1 MMFSGAQQMLW
12 QRVLDFWFDDGLD
25 KGWPSHNMSELW
37 FRADRSVDQGI
48 AEQFGHLVEAAL
60 YNELVDWEA
69 RPLSRLA
76 LILLLDQFT
85 RNIYRGSGQAF
96 AGDHRAV
103 TLVLEGLARGMD
115 RELPWV
121 GRVFFLMPLMHAEDE
136 DLQQRCVQE
145 FESLQAQA
153 PAEIAGK
160 IAGNVAFAREHRD
173 IVARF
178 GRFPHRN
185 QALERE
191 SSAEEQA
198 FLGGG
203 PRYGQ

>member
-1 MMFSGAQQMLW
+1 MFTDVQPSRW
-12 QRVLDFWFDDGLD
+12 QGVLDFWFDDGLD
-25 KGWPSHNMSELW
+25 KGWPSRNMSGLW

-48 AEQFGHLVEAAL
+48 EEQFGHLVEAAL
-60 YNELVDWEA
+60 HSELVDWEA

-76 LILLLDQFT
+76 LIVLLDQFT
-85 RNIYRGSGQAF
+85 RNIYRGSVQAF

-115 RELPWV
+115 RELPWI

-136 DLQQRCVQE
+136 DLQQRCVEE

-153 PAEIAGK
+153 PTAVAEK

-173 IVARF
+173 IVLRF

-185 QALERE
+185 KVLGRD
-191 SSAEEQA
+191 STAEEQI
-198 FLGGG
+198 FLGTG